1 MVDGSYRTFYNAVGQ
16 EVHPILYGGTT
27 YLPIRAIGELMGKNV
42 NWSQS
47 TLTVSL
53 AGDRPNGSVTGTPDS
68 AAKAQTVQAAIRPDI
83 TILVDNVRQTFAD
96 ANGDTVYPLL
106 YSGSVY
112 LPVRSIGELM
122 DKEVNWNNATR
133 TVTLSGG
140 SLVTDADSFE
150 DNNGNN
156 NGNNNGGNNG
166 SNNGNNNQPSTPT
179 GMITA
184 EQAKQKALAHAGLQ
198 SSQVSFVRAHL
209 DWENG
214 RQVYDVEFYTEDR
227 KEYDY
232 EIDAYTGDVLS
243 YDYDAEASL
252 IGNTGSGKEITAAEA
267 KSLALAQVPGATES
281 DIWEF
286 STDIDDGRLEY
297 EGEILYDGS
306 KYDFTI
312 DGYSG
317 TIREWEV
324 ERYGR

>member
-1 MVDGSYRTFYNAVGQ
+1 MKIWMKACVLA
-16 EVHPILYGGTT
+16 
-27 YLPIRAIGELMGKNV
+27 
-42 NWSQS
+42 
-47 TLTVSL
+47 LTVLLL
-53 AGDRPNGSVTGTPDS
+53 AGCSQQTSSAEPIGID
-68 AAKAQTVQAAIRPDI
+68 AAKAVALEDAGVSAESVSFTTAGLDRRGNTEYYAVNFAADGQTYEYDIDAITGVIIEKNTPGGQSTDTERASSATDGASGTTDASAQGSTPSNGAFVGEDAAKQAA
-83 TILVDNVRQTFAD
+83 L
-96 ANGDTVYPLL
+96 
-106 YSGSVY
+106 
-112 LPVRSIGELM
+112 
-122 DKEVNWNNATR
+122 K
-133 TVTLSGG
+133 
-140 SLVTDADSFE
+140 
-150 DNNGNN
+150 
-156 NGNNNGGNNG
+156 
-166 SNNGNNNQPSTPT
+166 
-179 GMITA
+179 
-184 EQAKQKALAHAGLQ
+184 HAGLEE
-198 SSQVSFVRAHL
+198 SQVTFLCSYL
-209 DWENG
+209 DWDDG

-297 EGEILYDGS
+297 EGEIHYDGS